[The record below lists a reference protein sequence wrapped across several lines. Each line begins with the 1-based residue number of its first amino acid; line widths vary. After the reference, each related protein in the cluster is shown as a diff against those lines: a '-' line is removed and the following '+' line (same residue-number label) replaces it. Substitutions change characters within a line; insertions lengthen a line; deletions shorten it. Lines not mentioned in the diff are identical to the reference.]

1 MNDLNTNKPLASI
14 SGWDDEIDCRRS
26 YVKMIK

>member
-1 MNDLNTNKPLASI
+1 MNDLNTNKPHALI
-14 SGWDDEIDCRRS
+14 PGWDDETDCRRS